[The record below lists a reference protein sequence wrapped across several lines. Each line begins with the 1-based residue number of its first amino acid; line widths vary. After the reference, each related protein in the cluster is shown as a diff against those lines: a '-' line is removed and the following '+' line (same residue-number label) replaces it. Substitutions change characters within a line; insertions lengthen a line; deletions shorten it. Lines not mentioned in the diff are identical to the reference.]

1 MPTSRALL
9 CFVVLAAASAHA
21 WPPPMMVQRPV
32 RRDLL
37 VAAAASLSGV
47 APQLTHAFHE
57 ASGIDLR
64 FNFGGSN
71 TLARQIVEGAR
82 VDAFVSAD
90 AAQMDLVE
98 RSGRLV
104 EGTRVSVVSN
114 RLVVIVG
121 SSPNPLTFTVDDL
134 ASPATR
140 RVAMGD
146 PAAVPAGVYGRRW
159 LEAIRLWNMVEP
171 KVVPLPSS
179 PAVVAA
185 VGAGRAELGVV
196 YASDVHSRERR
207 PRRVPR
213 AGRRCAGHFVSG
225 RGNYRRPNPT
235 GPTVHRLSA
244 QRPGAAHLR
253 ICRVSSGRN
262 PLIHVGCSGDCRFY
276 RPDGPP
282 GDARGVAAGG
292 GAWLAART
300 EAVCRPV
307 DRRDAVHAAAG
318 DAAGRHGLTVAA
330 ICSAAAVRLARRSMR
345 RDWTSSSPGRRWSW
359 RWRS

>member
-1 MPTSRALL
+1 MASTWALL
-9 CFVVLAAASAHA
+9 CFVVLAAASASM
-21 WPPPMMVQRPV
+21 WPPPMTVQRPV

-57 ASGIDLR
+57 TSGIDLR

-71 TLARQIVEGAR
+71 TLARQIVEGVR

-98 RSGRLV
+98 RSGRVV

-121 SSPNPLTFTVDDL
+121 ASPNPLPFTVDDL
-134 ASPATR
+134 ASPGTR

-159 LEAIRLWNMVEP
+159 LEAIRLWSMVEP

-196 YASDVHSRERR
+196 YASDVHRR
-207 PRRVPR
+207 SEVRVAYHVPDGE
-213 AGRRCAGHFVSG
+213 APDISYPAAAITGGRIPLARQFIDFLRSA
-225 RGNYRRPNPT
+225 P
-235 GPTVHRLSA
+235 A
-244 QRPGAAHLR
+244 QR
-253 ICRVSSGRN
+253 IFES
-262 PLIHVGCSGDCRFY
+262 
-276 RPDGPP
+276 
-282 GDARGVAAGG
+282 AGF
-292 GAWLAART
+292 
-300 EAVCRPV
+300 RPV
-307 DRRDAVHAAAG
+307 GTR
-318 DAAGRHGLTVAA
+318 
-330 ICSAAAVRLARRSMR
+330 
-345 RDWTSSSPGRRWSW
+345 
-359 RWRS
+359 